1 LKEEAEIAVIS
12 TSPSTKCGIGI
23 YTENLYS
30 ALPKEKRDK
39 IIILSNDF
47 YQGNV
52 RYEKVWS
59 KGLDPL
65 SPIKIFYRI
74 FKKDYKVIHLQHEWL
89 IFGSLPANLI
99 YALVLFFLKLF
110 GKKTLVT
117 FHTVFDLNRLTEE
130 TLKTFNIKYPLKLV
144 KTVIKFLTKLYAKAS
159 TLVIVHNKNMKKT
172 LVKQY
177 KILSNKVVVIPH
189 FVKKLPKIS
198 QNEAKRK
205 LSLQDKKVIL
215 LFGLIRKGKGYENV
229 IKALQKVKKLF
240 PNSVLLI
247 VGAIQTGELYQGE
260 QYIKELEQL
269 VKKLELKDHVIF
281 LTKYIPDQEV
291 PTFFGAADILVLPYE
306 KGKSYYSASGILH
319 LAMNFGA
326 PVIAAK
332 TLQFSEVKNEEN
344 GKLVEPEDTG
354 SLANAIIELLK
365 NDKKRVRY
373 SENLR
378 KLAEERTAEKCAE
391 KHWKLY
397 QKLIRSKK
405 IEYERKITQILPHI
419 LVLLP
424 ILLIILNLDIV
435 NTGND
440 TLTHL
445 YKAWILRQQIKT
457 MPIWLWGQWDWTWY
471 LGNPF
476 LRSYSPLF
484 YYILA
489 TLSLVT
495 PFWLTAKILLS
506 LITPL
511 AYISTYKALKYFTKN
526 RTVSIVFATVY
537 IYSPAHIVPFYLWGS
552 VGQALTTIIIPQY
565 LVQLHKIGQTNQNR
579 NDTVTALI
587 LASMILLN
595 MAVGFWMTI
604 LTSIWILLKK
614 QVMKL
619 FKIGVCSAA
628 LTVSFLHAYLTAEG
642 TILPVLTPLSHVE
655 HLVEW
660 LRNSYGV
667 SILQVELTII
677 AYLAVIF
684 TYLKFRG
691 KEKEKAEK
699 PHWEKSFEIMVLI
712 IIITLVFST
721 LQIYPFSI
729 IGGDRVLTVSGFVIV
744 FIGAYYISKLKNI
757 RILKI
762 FAIILITITLLIG
775 VLYQPYNP
783 VHPETYDELYQTI
796 REDPEWFRVLFLP
809 REPWGALTPLYTNHP
824 TLNGWYPQC
833 LPPEV
838 FNTLGSLITYD
849 KYAYLERNLTANP
862 KETINLIR
870 YLGVKYIIVDG
881 KDPVFPELTQEI
893 LKSMLRTANRTNQ
906 VTLLENYTHRYL
918 FRIENYTP
926 VHALTYV
933 PKNKEQ
939 IPLNTEKINKIQV
952 IQKTDIL
959 EIRIQLPQ
967 DYWIVIPV
975 TYDKNLKI
983 TLDNRSVQVET
994 AYPQIIAIKTP
1005 KGDHTIRIQITT
1017 TTNSK
1022 LTLIITFTSWTITVA
1037 YMIIQQLLNV
1047 TKRKKRLNLTKTR
1060 KIHH

>member
-1 LKEEAEIAVIS
+1 MKEETGIAVIS
-12 TSPSTKCGIGI
+12 TSSSTKCGIGI

-47 YQGNV
+47 YQGNLK
-52 RYEKVWS
+52 YERVWK
-59 KGLDPL
+59 KGLDFL
-65 SPIKIFYRI
+65 SPFKILHRI
-74 FKKDYKVIHLQHEWL
+74 FKKNCRVVHLQHEWL

-99 YALVLFFLKLF
+99 YALMLFFVKLL

-144 KTVIKFLTKLYAKAS
+144 KIVIKFLTKFYAEAS
-159 TLVIVHNKNMKKT
+159 TVIIVHNEHMKKT

-177 KILSNKVVVIPH
+177 KVSSNKVVVIPH
-189 FVKKLPKIS
+189 FVKKLPKMKRDD
-198 QNEAKRK
+198 AKRR
-205 LSLQDKKVIL
+205 LDLQGKKVIL
-215 LFGLIRKGKGYENV
+215 LFGLIRKGKGYEYV
-229 IKALQKVKKLF
+229 IKAFQKVKEKI
-240 PNSVLLI
+240 PNSILLI
-247 VGAIQTGELYQGE
+247 VGAVQVGKLYWGE
-260 QYIKELEQL
+260 QYLKELKQL
-269 VKKLELKDHVIF
+269 VKKLELEGYVIF
-281 LTKYIPDQEV
+281 LTKYIPDEEV
-291 PTFFGAADILVLPYE
+291 PIFFGAADVLVLPYE
-306 KGKSYYSASGILH
+306 KGKSYYSVSGILH
-319 LAMNFGA
+319 LAMNFGT

-332 TLQFSEVKNEEN
+332 TLQFSEVKDEEN
-344 GKLVEPEDTG
+344 GKLVEPEDTKN
-354 SLANAIIELLK
+354 LANTIIELLE
-365 NDKKRVRY
+365 DRRRRLRY
-373 SENLR
+373 SENLK
-378 KLAEERTAEKCAE
+378 KLAEERTVKKCAE

-397 QKLIRSKK
+397 QKLIKYEKIKYESK
-405 IEYERKITQILPHI
+405 IAQILPHI

-424 ILLIILNLDIV
+424 ILLMILNLDMI

-457 MPIWLWGQWDWTWY
+457 IPIWLWGRWDWTWY

-484 YYILA
+484 YYVLA

-495 PFWLTAKILLS
+495 PFWLTARILLS
-506 LITPL
+506 VITPL

-526 RTVSIVFATVY
+526 KIVSIVFATVY

-565 LVQLHKIGQTNQNR
+565 LIQLHKTVQTNQNR
-579 NDTVTALI
+579 NVLTTALM
-587 LASMILLN
+587 LASIILLN

-604 LTSIWILLKK
+604 LTSIWILLKN
-614 QVMKL
+614 QLMNL
-619 FKIGVCSAA
+619 LKIGLCSAS
-628 LTVSFLHAYLTAEG
+628 LTTSFLYAYLTAEG
-642 TILPVLTPLSHVE
+642 TMLPVLTPLSQVE

-660 LRNSYGV
+660 LRNSYGI

-677 AYLAVIF
+677 AYTAVIF

-691 KEKEKAEK
+691 REIEKVEK
-699 PHWEKSFEIMVLI
+699 PHWEKSFETMAAVIM
-712 IIITLVFST
+712 ITLVFST

-729 IGGDRVLTVSGFVIV
+729 IGGDRVLTVSGFILV
-744 FIGAYYISKLKNI
+744 FIGAYYISKIKNFFVLKN
-757 RILKI
+757 
-762 FAIILITITLLIG
+762 FAVMLIAITLLTGI
-775 VLYQPYNP
+775 LYQPYNP
-783 VHPETYDELYQTI
+783 IHPETYNELYQTI
-796 REDPEWFRVLFLP
+796 KEDPEWFRVLFLP

-849 KYAYLERNLTANP
+849 KYAYLERNLTAKP

-881 KDPVFPELTQEI
+881 KDPIFPELTKKI
-893 LKSMLRTANRTNQ
+893 LKSMLKTVNRTNQ
-906 VTLLENYTHRYL
+906 ITLLENYTHRYL

-926 VHALTYV
+926 VHALTYI
-933 PKNKEQ
+933 PKNREQ
-939 IPLNTEKINKIQV
+939 IPWNTEKINKIQI

-959 EIRIQLPQ
+959 EIHIQIPQ
-967 DYWIVIPV
+967 DYWIIIPIKH
-975 TYDKNLKI
+975 DKNLKI
-983 TLDNRSVQVET
+983 ALDNQPAQVET
-994 AYPQIIAIKTP
+994 AYPRIIAIKTP
-1005 KGDHTIRIQITT
+1005 KGNHIIQIQITT

-1022 LTLIITFTSWTITVA
+1022 LTLIITLTSWTTTVA
-1037 YMIIQQLLNV
+1037 YIIIQKLFSII
-1047 TKRKKRLNLTKTR
+1047 KRKKHLNFNKN
-1060 KIHH
+1060 

>member
-1 LKEEAEIAVIS
+1 MKEETEVAVIS

-39 IIILSNDF
+39 IVILSNDF

-52 RYEKVWS
+52 KYERVWK
-59 KGLDPL
+59 KGLDFL
-65 SPIKIFYRI
+65 SPFKILHRI
-74 FKKDYKVIHLQHEWL
+74 FKKNCRVVHLQHEWL

-99 YALVLFFLKLF
+99 YAFMLYFLKLL

-117 FHTVFDLNRLTEE
+117 FHTIFDLNRLTED
-130 TLKTFNIKYPLKLV
+130 TLKTFNIAYPLKLV
-144 KTVIKFLTKLYAKAS
+144 KTVIKILTKLYAEAS
-159 TLVIVHNKNMKKT
+159 TAIIVHNEHMKKT
-172 LVKQY
+172 LVKLY
-177 KILSNKVVVIPH
+177 KVSPNKVVVIPH
-189 FVKKLPKIS
+189 FVKKLPKVRRD
-198 QNEAKRK
+198 EAKKK
-205 LSLQDKKVIL
+205 LGLQGKTITL
-215 LFGLIRKGKGYENV
+215 LFGLIRKGKGYEYV
-229 IKALQKVKKLF
+229 IKAFQKVKEKN
-240 PNSVLLI
+240 PNSILLI
-247 VGAIQTGELYQGE
+247 VGAVQTGELYWGE
-260 QYIKELEQL
+260 QYLKKLKQL
-269 VKKLELKDHVIF
+269 VKKLELENYVRFLTRYVPDEEVPIF
-281 LTKYIPDQEV
+281 LS
-291 PTFFGAADILVLPYE
+291 AADLLVLPYE

-319 LAMNFGA
+319 LAMNFGT

-332 TLQFSEVKNEEN
+332 TLQFSEIIDEEN
-344 GKLVEPEDTG
+344 GKLVEPENIEN
-354 SLANAIIELLK
+354 LANTIIELLE
-365 NDKKRVRY
+365 DRKRRLRY

-378 KLAEERTAEKCAE
+378 KLAKERTVEKCAE

-397 QKLIRSKK
+397 QKLIKYEK
-405 IEYERKITQILPHI
+405 IEYESKIAQILPHI

-424 ILLIILNLDIV
+424 ILLMILNLDII

-440 TLTHL
+440 TFTHL

-484 YYILA
+484 YYVLA
-489 TLSLVT
+489 TLSLVA

-506 LITPL
+506 VITPL

-526 RTVSIVFATVY
+526 KIVSIVFATVY

-565 LVQLHKIGQTNQNR
+565 LIQLHKAVQTNKNR
-579 NDTVTALI
+579 NALTTALM
-587 LASMILLN
+587 LASIILLN
-595 MAVGFWMTI
+595 MAVGFWMTL
-604 LTSIWILLKK
+604 LTSIWILSKK
-614 QVMKL
+614 QLMNL
-619 FKIGVCSAA
+619 LKIGVCSAS
-628 LTVSFLHAYLTAEG
+628 LTASFLYAYLTAEG
-642 TILPVLTPLSHVE
+642 IMLPVLTPLSQVE

-660 LRNSYGV
+660 LRNSYGI

-677 AYLAVIF
+677 AYIAVVF

-691 KEKEKAEK
+691 REIEKVEK
-699 PHWEKSFEIMVLI
+699 PHWEKSFEIMVAVI
-712 IIITLVFST
+712 VITLVFST

-729 IGGDRVLTVSGFVIV
+729 IGGDRVLTTSGFVVV
-744 FIGAYYISKLKNI
+744 FIGAYYISKIKNL
-757 RILKI
+757 RVLKI
-762 FAIILITITLLIG
+762 FAVMLIVITLLTGI
-775 VLYQPYNP
+775 LYQPYNP
-783 VHPETYDELYQTI
+783 VHPGTYNELYQTI
-796 REDPEWFRVLFLP
+796 KEDPEWFRVLFLP

-849 KYAYLERNLTANP
+849 KYAYLERNLTVEPEN
-862 KETINLIR
+862 TINLIR

-881 KDPVFPELTQEI
+881 KDPVFPELTQKI

-918 FRIENYTP
+918 FRIENFTP

-933 PKNKEQ
+933 PKNREQ
-939 IPLNTEKINKIQV
+939 IPWNTEKINKIQV

-967 DYWIVIPV
+967 DYWIVIPI

-1005 KGDHTIRIQITT
+1005 KGDHIIRIQITT

-1022 LTLIITFTSWTITVA
+1022 LTLIITFTSWMITVA
-1037 YMIIQQLLNV
+1037 YMIIQQLFNV
-1047 TKRKKRLNLTKTR
+1047 TKRKKHLNFNEN
-1060 KIHH
+1060 